1 MITLKEMFERIKGL
15 TYHEVTIE
23 LHEPLRFNGTVP
35 FNTKIVG
42 DMATFSVLAETYAEA
57 ECKVWD
63 YIRSLDEDT

>member
-1 MITLKEMFERIKGL
+1 
-15 TYHEVTIE
+15 
-23 LHEPLRFNGTVP
+23 
-35 FNTKIVG
+35 VG